1 DSDSDSDSDSDKKEL
16 PATGDNQQNSGLLF
30 GSLVAGLGSL
40 LLGRRRRKNNNEK

>member
-1 DSDSDSDSDSDKKEL
+1 MATQIKKL

-40 LLGRRRRKNNNEK
+40 LLGRRRRKIIMKNKIHSYF